1 MVSHTTIHGFKTKFQ
16 GILEPSDTLIL
27 INPEPEKDQEAEER
41 RKITMVLS
49 NKSMGVEEPFSF
61 TPPGK
66 IPFKYQKKPVVNEP
80 EKSFDQFLQERIQD
94 KKREKKEKTKKYTV
108 VEVREKSGM
117 WGYKTKKVKVKGD
130 LSREEILDIRAQA
143 AGDKMGI

>member
-1 MVSHTTIHGFKTKFQ
+1 M
-16 GILEPSDTLIL
+16 ILV
-27 INPEPEKDQEAEER
+27 NPEPEKGQEAEER

-61 TPPGK
+61 TPNDK
-66 IPFKYQKKPVVNEP
+66 IPFKYQKKPVVKEP
-80 EKSFDQFLQERIQD
+80 EKSFDEFLQERMQE
-94 KKREKKEKTKKYTV
+94 KKREKKEKKKKYTV
-108 VEVREKSGM
+108 VEVREKTGM